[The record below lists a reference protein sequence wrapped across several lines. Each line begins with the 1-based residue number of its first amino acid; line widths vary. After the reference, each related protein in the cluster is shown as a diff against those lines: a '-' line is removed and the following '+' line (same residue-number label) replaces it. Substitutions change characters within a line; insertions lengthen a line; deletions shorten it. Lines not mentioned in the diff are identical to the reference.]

1 VAGNTMTLEFAGDA
15 AKLQRAAKQAEQS
28 IRGVADSAGRAG
40 DEMTAAAADNARY
53 EKSLGNLGTAT
64 TGLMDS
70 VDSLA
75 GGLQAAADV
84 QDYAR
89 ARAERLARANID
101 VLQATEDM
109 AQATRDAT
117 QANLDAEQASLDLEQ
132 ARLDEATAL
141 KDYNAAVKEHGA
153 ASDEAKQAK
162 LDMAQASLDV
172 LQAEE
177 DAEQATRDLSQA
189 NIDAKEAQINLN
201 SAMHEAN
208 PPQLATWAEQL
219 SLITPLLTA
228 MIGVTSLVTVAQWAW
243 NAAQLASPT
252 TWIVLG
258 IVALIAV
265 IVLLVKNWDT
275 VAAAAGKAWDWIKKK
290 AADAWGYLKTI
301 PGKVKDHFAAV
312 GRSLSAPFKAAFNAI
327 SDAWN
332 GTVGRLSWSVPGWV
346 PGIGGNNI
354 SAPRLPKFHSG
365 GMVPGAPGSEM
376 LAILQA
382 GEEVIPAGR
391 ASGGEQW
398 LRVDLGDLG
407 DALVA
412 SISKAMAT
420 RYGGRIEALGVKV
433 VR

>member
-1 VAGNTMTLEFAGDA
+1 MAGNTMTLEFAGDA
-15 AKLQRAAKQAEQS
+15 AKLQRAAKQAEQAALS
-28 IRGVADSAGRAG
+28 VGDAATRAG
-40 DEMTAAAADNARY
+40 SEMAGAGQDAARY
-53 EKSLGNLGTAT
+53 EKSLGDLGSAT

-70 VDSLA
+70 IDSLA
-75 GGLQAAADV
+75 GGLQAAADI

-89 ARAERLARANID
+89 ERAARLARANND
-101 VLQATEDM
+101 VKQATEDM
-109 AQATRDAT
+109 AQATRDAA

-141 KDYNAAVKEHGA
+141 KDYNEAVKEHGA

-189 NIDAKEAQINLN
+189 NLDAEAAQLDLN
-201 SAMHEAN
+201 DAMHEAN
-208 PPQLATWAEQL
+208 PPQLNTWAEQL
-219 SLITPLLTA
+219 SMVTPLLTA
-228 MIGVTSLVTVAQWAW
+228 MVGVTSLVTVAQWAW

-252 TWIVLG
+252 TWIILG
-258 IVALIAV
+258 IVALIAA
-265 IVLLVKNWDT
+265 IVLLVANWDK

-290 AADAWGYLKTI
+290 AVDAWGYLKTI

-332 GTVGRLSWSVPGWV
+332 NTVGALSWSVPGWV
-346 PGIGGNNI
+346 PGIGGNTI

-365 GMVPGAPGSEM
+365 GMVPGAPGSEV

-382 GEEVIPAGR
+382 GEEVIPRGR
-391 ASGGEQW
+391 AGGDEQW
-398 LRVDLGDLG
+398 LRVDIGELG
-407 DALVA
+407 DALISA
-412 SISKAMAT
+412 ISKSVST
-420 RYGGRIEALGVKV
+420 KHGGRIEALGVKV
-433 VR
+433 SR